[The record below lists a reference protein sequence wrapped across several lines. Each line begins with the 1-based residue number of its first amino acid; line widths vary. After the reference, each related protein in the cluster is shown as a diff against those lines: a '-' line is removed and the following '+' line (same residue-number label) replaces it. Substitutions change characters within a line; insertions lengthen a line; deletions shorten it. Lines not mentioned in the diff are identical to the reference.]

1 MTAFSTA
8 LGVSNLEVGK
18 IQFDRFWH
26 LRENARNSW
35 PVREIDMDKIKNP
48 GPCCPQELNQGGHG
62 IFQTV
67 LA

>member
-8 LGVSNLEVGK
+8 LGSSHHEAGK
-18 IQFDRFWH
+18 IEFDRFWH

-35 PVREIDMDKIKNP
+35 SVREIDMEKIKNP
-48 GPCCPQELNQGGHG
+48 GLCCPQELNQGGHG